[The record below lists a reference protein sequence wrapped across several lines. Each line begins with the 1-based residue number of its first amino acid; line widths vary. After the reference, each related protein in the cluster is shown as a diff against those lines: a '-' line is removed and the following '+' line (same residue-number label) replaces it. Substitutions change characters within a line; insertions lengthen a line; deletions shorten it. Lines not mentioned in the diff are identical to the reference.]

1 MRISPRLIF
10 IASSASLIDW
20 LPTCPSFLISRV
32 LSTVR
37 IWSRSAIDVTAR
49 PDGLP
54 SAMRTWAGERG
65 KRTADVIGAMIV
77 VPKCS
82 LDVSF

>member
-1 MRISPRLIF
+1 
-10 IASSASLIDW
+10 
-20 LPTCPSFLISRV
+20 
-32 LSTVR
+32 
-37 IWSRSAIDVTAR
+37 VTAR